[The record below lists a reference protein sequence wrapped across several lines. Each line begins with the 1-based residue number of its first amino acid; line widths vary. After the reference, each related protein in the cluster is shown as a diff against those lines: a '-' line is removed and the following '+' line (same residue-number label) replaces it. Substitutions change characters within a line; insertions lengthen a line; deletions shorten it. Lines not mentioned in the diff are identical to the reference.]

1 MGSTER
7 AREANS
13 RCFLGTLIRDTTT
26 WTPISAKRNL
36 GSPREVKP
44 STDSRRKYKDDCLC
58 VGQFCA
64 SVTSATRA
72 WEDIDLPAYMIELQ
86 SRVAFAWP
94 AMDFFYEEDER
105 SLPN

>member
-1 MGSTER
+1 
-7 AREANS
+7 
-13 RCFLGTLIRDTTT
+13 
-26 WTPISAKRNL
+26 
-36 GSPREVKP
+36 
-44 STDSRRKYKDDCLC
+44 
-58 VGQFCA
+58 
-64 SVTSATRA
+64 VTSATRA